1 MTHRVEPLRDD
12 HDLQAFDCG
21 NDELSEWL
29 IRFARHATGQGMRT
43 YVLVDERTRKVV
55 GYFAIAPHFVEREQM
70 PRGIGRGAP
79 KQIPAVLLA
88 KLALD
93 RDVQGRGLG
102 SELLVRALERIV
114 EVARAVGGKLV
125 VVDAIDEAA
134 ARFYEHHDF
143 DAIEGNP
150 SRLVKKLS
158 TVAAALG
165 LPWP

>member
-1 MTHRVEPLRDD
+1 MTYRVEPLRDN
-12 HDLQAFDCG
+12 HDLQAFDSG
-21 NDELSEWL
+21 NDEISEWL
-29 IRFARHATGQGMRT
+29 IRFARHAIGQGTRT
-43 YVLVDERTRKVV
+43 HVLVDERTRRVV

-70 PRGIGRGAP
+70 PRGIGRSAP
-79 KQIPAVLLA
+79 KQIPAILLA

-114 EVARAVGGKLV
+114 EVARVGGKLV

-150 SRLVKKLS
+150 SRLVNKLS
-158 TVAAALG
+158 TVGAALG